1 MCEVRYLLMLGP
13 NRTGRPGLLR
23 RAWRWAEKV
32 LGASH
37 PAPEDEP
44 ADAVRDVPESTP
56 ELEYLRRIDAAYER
70 LEQLGG
76 DEARRLVRQLDA
88 AWSGYLQRE
97 LDETMRQAGSL
108 LVQRGQRQLWR
119 EVYDQY
125 RRLDVDYVPG
135 SELRWLTEGD
145 RP

>member
-1 MCEVRYLLMLGP
+1 MLGP
-13 NRTGRPGLLR
+13 NCTGRPGLLR
-23 RAWRWAEKV
+23 RARYWIKEV
-32 LGASH
+32 FGASH
-37 PAPEDEP
+37 RAPEGE
-44 ADAVRDVPESTP
+44 AAAVARAAPDHPSD
-56 ELEYLRRIDAAYER
+56 LGCLRRIDAAYER

-97 LDETMRQAGSL
+97 LDETMRQAGLL
-108 LVQRGQRQLWR
+108 LVQRGQQQLWR
-119 EVYDQY
+119 EVYDRY